1 VLLGKPPKMTRRFN
15 RTDVALPAL
24 DLDQVLLG
32 EAIDRV
38 LQFPAVASKQFLITI
53 GDRSITGM
61 VATQPMIGPWQV
73 PVADAAVTLSGYKTH
88 TGEAFAMGERSPLAL
103 IDPAAAARM
112 AVAESLTNIV
122 SADIESLSR
131 VVLSANWMAAAGDNA
146 EEQALFD
153 AVTAVG
159 QEFCP
164 ALGIAIPVGKDSL
177 SMQTRWQDG

>member
-1 VLLGKPPKMTRRFN
+1 MTRQFER
-15 RTDVALPAL
+15 ALIPQSAL
-24 DLDQVLLG
+24 NLDDIELT

-73 PVADAAVTLSGYKTH
+73 PVADAAVTLAGYRTYA
-88 TGEAFAMGERSPLAL
+88 GEAFAMGERSPLAL
-103 IDPAAAARM
+103 IDPKAAARI

-131 VVLSANWMAAAGDNA
+131 VVLSANWMAAAGSNA
-146 EEQALFD
+146 EEQQRQT
-153 AVTAVG
+153 TAH
-159 QEFCP
+159 Q
-164 ALGIAIPVGKDSL
+164 
-177 SMQTRWQDG
+177 